1 MPVVYLLHF
10 DQPIS
15 ERHTCQHYL
24 GWTTDLH
31 ARLAKHAAGSRR
43 AARLT
48 QVAKKR
54 GIGWRL
60 VRLWEG
66 GRPLERRLKA
76 RKESPKFCPLCNPK
90 AHLWAAVDTKEISL
104 DELNIYV
111 RRRPDVLGGRV

>member
-1 MPVVYLLHF
+1 MVYLLHF
-10 DQPIS
+10 DKPIS
-15 ERHTCQHYL
+15 GNHTCQHYL
-24 GWTTDLH
+24 GWTNDLH
-31 ARLAKHAAGSRR
+31 ARLAAHAAGSRR

-54 GIGWRL
+54 GIGWQL

-66 GRPLERRLKA
+66 GRSLERQLKA
-76 RKESPKFCPLCNPK
+76 RKESPKFCPLCNPE
-90 AHLWAAVDTKEISL
+90 AHKWAVKSTTEVSL